1 MWWGDVKTLN
11 IWKEDKVEK
20 VDDGLNIDIKELDLS
35 ARSFN
40 RLRRNDCY
48 TIRDVLDLMETKGL
62 KRISGLGESSIKE
75 IELKIK
81 PYINK

>member
-11 IWKEDKVEK
+11 IWKEEKVEEI
-20 VDDGLNIDIKELDLS
+20 DDGLNIDIKELDLS

-62 KRISGLGESSIKE
+62 KRISGLGENSIKE
-75 IELKIK
+75 IELKME